1 MISRA
6 LLILCMIL
14 TLAAGL
20 CAAEIT
26 VWQIGDFDNCYEDLA
41 IPHDYGAYNK
51 TYPKDVTFIVGK
63 SDPAKDWPFIHPG
76 PTDAWARSRTHPFQ
90 VLFDLASAP
99 EGVFGL
105 TIDLVS
111 THGGEAPVLEMSLNG
126 QSGRFAL
133 PQGSGDNALSDC
145 AQGREHVI
153 KLTLPPKMFRKGEN
167 TLALKITEG
176 SWMLYDAISLTNDST
191 GLMPQ
196 YGVNKVSLTPT
207 MFLVKRGGKIKQ
219 IVRLNAE
226 FYPGVTEASAVIR
239 STGQNISLKPNLL
252 GIAESDLEVNEVKSP
267 TPLEVTVSCGSSL
280 VSASCE
286 LKPQRHWRLYVQPSS
301 HIDVG
306 YTDWQER
313 VIDLHNRNMSL
324 ALDLCKRY
332 PAFVWNTEVA
342 WPQDNYLSMMPKD
355 RRDEFIKYAKSGQI
369 GCQAIYGNML
379 TGICSHE
386 SFIRDLY
393 YAHNVARQYGI
404 PFDMAVS
411 SDVPTQVWT
420 LPTVLSGAGIKYF
433 SAGLNLTRGDSF
445 NRLFN
450 KPFYWQ
456 GPDGAKV
463 LAWFAPGYAHAA
475 HLGLQTSVETAVPRV
490 LGLLSGF
497 DRADYPYDA
506 VLAFGGVSDNQP
518 FRPDMASVVAEWNK
532 RYEYPKI
539 IFTRGP
545 SFFQHI
551 EQNFAEDIPTIA
563 GDGGVYWEDGAGS
576 SAMETADV
584 RIAKEQ
590 LATAEKIY
598 SLLSTYGIAEYPKAE
613 INVAW
618 KNAILYDEHTWGA
631 HCSISQPANDQ
642 TIHQWNYKKRFAT
655 LAEGQAEELFRRAM
669 TDLANSVISGHY
681 IVVFNPSGQAV
692 SGFVDRLGDE
702 KIEPQ
707 WVDDV
712 PAAGYKVIDLTTWLD
727 LSESA
732 DQKVISNSLLENRFY
747 RVEQDEATGAI
758 KSIFDKEVG
767 VELVDNNAP
776 YRMNQF
782 VSILGP
788 GGRFDDVSAES
799 RVDSSG
805 YGNKP
810 AHMTLIAGGS
820 GRNLPK
826 WTSDVILY
834 DDVKR
839 IDFINR
845 LQKTETYDKEAG
857 YFAFPFN
864 LDKPEFYVELPDG
877 VVKPKSQML
886 PGACMQW
893 YCAQDFVAAAD
904 TKCAVVWSAVES
916 PLITI
921 GDINRETF
929 KSPLPI
935 ENGHLYAYAF
945 NNYWFTNYKASQGGE
960 MEFRYSLTSMPK
972 YDPVAASRFGQS
984 VRCPLVAW
992 SVTSTTPA
1000 KPALGIPTS
1009 LVSVSAENV
1018 SIQAV
1023 KQAES
1028 GEGLIIRLRELSGK
1042 QTEAPLTLPKGKFK
1056 EAWSCT
1062 LVEDPLSRLKL
1073 SRDQVTV
1080 TVPANGLAT
1089 VWVK

>member
-1 MISRA
+1 MIPRA
-6 LLILCMIL
+6 LLILCAIL
-14 TLAAGL
+14 ILATGL
-20 CAAEIT
+20 CAAET
-26 VWQIGDFDNCYEDLA
+26 TLWQIGQFDNCYEDLA
-41 IPHDYGAYNK
+41 IPHDYGAYNG
-51 TYPKDVTFIVGK
+51 TYPKDVAFIVGK

-76 PTDAWARSRTHPFQ
+76 PTDAWAGSRAHPFQ
-90 VLFDLASAP
+90 VLFDLSGEP
-99 EGVFGL
+99 TGVFGL

-111 THGGEAPVLEMSLNG
+111 THGGDAPVLDLSVNG
-126 QSGRFAL
+126 QSGRFPL
-133 PQGSGDNALSDC
+133 PQGSGDNVLSDC
-145 AQGREHVI
+145 AQGKEHVI
-153 KLTLPPKMFRKGEN
+153 KLTLPPTMFRKGEN
-167 TLALKITEG
+167 TIALKVVEG
-176 SWMLYDAISLTNDST
+176 SWMLYDALSVTNDPN
-191 GLMPQ
+191 GLMPP

-207 MFLVKRGGKIKQ
+207 MFLVKRDGKIKQ
-219 IVRLNAE
+219 VVKLNAE
-226 FYPGVTEASAVIR
+226 FSAGVTEASAVVK
-239 STGQNISLKPNLL
+239 STGQTISLKPNLL
-252 GIAESDLEVNEVKSP
+252 GIAESDLEVDEVKSP
-267 TPLEVTVSCGSSL
+267 APLEVTVSCGSSL

-324 ALDLCKRY
+324 ALDLCKQY
-332 PAFVWNTEVA
+332 PDFVWNTEVA
-342 WPQDNYLSMMPKD
+342 WPEDNYLSMMPKD
-355 RRDEFIKYAKSGQI
+355 RRDEFIARAKSGQI

-393 YAHNVARQYGI
+393 YAHGIAKELGI

-445 NRLFN
+445 NQLFN

-456 GPDGAKV
+456 GPDGGKV
-463 LAWFAPGYAHAA
+463 LTWFAPGYAHAA
-475 HLGLQTSVETAVPRV
+475 NLGLQASVETAVPRV

-518 FRPDMASVVAEWNK
+518 FQPNLASVVDEWNG
-532 RYEYPKI
+532 RYAYPQI

-551 EQNFAEDIPTIA
+551 EKNFAKDIPTIS

-576 SAMETADV
+576 SAKESAEV

-598 SLLSTYGIAEYPKAE
+598 SLLSTFKIADYPKAD
-613 INVAW
+613 INEAW

-631 HCSISQPANDQ
+631 HCSISEPENDQ
-642 TIHQWNYKKRFAT
+642 TKHQWIYKRRFAQRADG
-655 LAEGQAEELFRRAM
+655 LAEKLLEDGLSRLSAIAGARAG
-669 TDLANSVISGHY
+669 SV
-681 IVVFNPSGQAV
+681 VVYNPLGWPV
-692 SGFVDRLGDE
+692 SGWVRPMNPKNE
-702 KIEPQ
+702 MEPV
-707 WVDDV
+707 WAENV
-712 PAAGYKVIDLTTWLD
+712 PPMGYAVVTPAT
-727 LSESA
+727 
-732 DQKVISNSLLENRFY
+732 NSQRRSLENGGFFENTY
-747 RVEQDEATGAI
+747 YALKIDPVTGAI
-758 KSIFDKEVG
+758 ESLFDKELRI
-767 VELVDNNAP
+767 ELVDQAAP
-776 YRMNQF
+776 YGINQY
-782 VSILGP
+782 VYVKGQ
-788 GGRFDDVSAES
+788 
-799 RVDSSG
+799 
-805 YGNKP
+805 
-810 AHMTLIAGGS
+810 GGS
-820 GRNLPK
+820 SADVTRDASTPPVTISEIGDTVRITGSAYNTPT
-826 WTSDVILY
+826 WTTDIVLH
-834 DDVKR
+834 DNVKR

-845 LQKTETYDKEAG
+845 LHKKETYDKEAG

-904 TKCAVVWSAVES
+904 DKCAVVWSAVES

-921 GDINRETF
+921 GDINRDTF

-935 ENGHLYAYAF
+935 DNGHLYAYAF
-945 NNYWFTNYKASQGGE
+945 NNYWFTNYKASQGD
-960 MEFRYSLTSMPK
+960 MEFSFSLTSMRQ

-984 VRCPLVAW
+984 VRQPLVAW
-992 SVTSTTPA
+992 RMAGRGASA
-1000 KPALGIPTS
+1000 GIPKS
-1009 LVSVSAENV
+1009 LLSVSAENV
-1018 SIQAV
+1018 SVQAV

-1042 QTEAPLTLPKGKFK
+1042 QTEATLTLPKGKFK

-1062 LVEDPLSRLKL
+1062 LVEDMLSRLKL
-1073 SRDQVTV
+1073 SGDQVTV
-1080 TVPANGLAT
+1080 TVPAHGLAT

>member
-20 CAAEIT
+20 SAAETT
-26 VWQIGDFDNCYEDLA
+26 VWQIGKFDNCYEEMA
-41 IPHDYGAYNK
+41 IPHDYSVYNK
-51 TYPKDVTFIVGK
+51 TYPKDVAFTVGK
-63 SDPAKDWPFIHPG
+63 SDPVKDWPFIHPG

-90 VLFDLASAP
+90 VLFDLPSAP
-99 EGVFGL
+99 SGVFGL

-111 THGGEAPVLEMSLNG
+111 THGGDAPVLEMSLNG

-191 GLMPQ
+191 GLISQ

-252 GIAESDLEVNEVKSP
+252 GIAEFDLEVNEVKSP
-267 TPLEVTVSCGSSL
+267 TSLEVTVSCGSSL

-342 WPQDNYLSMMPKD
+342 WPEDNYLSMMPKD
-355 RRDEFIKYAKSGQI
+355 RRDEFIKCAKSGQI

-420 LPTVLSGAGIKYF
+420 LPTVLAGAGIKYF

-445 NRLFN
+445 NQLFN

-545 SFFQHI
+545 SFFPHI
-551 EQNFAEDIPTIA
+551 EQNFAADIPTIA

-613 INVAW
+613 IDAAW

-631 HCSISQPANDQ
+631 HCSISQPASDQ

-655 LAEGQAEELFRRAM
+655 LVQGQSEQILRDALSSLAKTTGAKEGEIVVYNPLSWPVSGPVELLSGPDGSLPHWADNVPPMGCR
-669 TDLANSVISGHY
+669 VISGLWS
-681 IVVFNPSGQAV
+681 VTVGAKKRP
-692 SGFVDRLGDE
+692 
-702 KIEPQ
+702 
-707 WVDDV
+707 
-712 PAAGYKVIDLTTWLD
+712 
-727 LSESA
+727 
-732 DQKVISNSLLENRFY
+732 LENNYY
-747 RVEQDEATGAI
+747 RVEFDPATGAI
-758 KSIFDKEVG
+758 KSLFDKELG
-767 VELVDNNAP
+767 AELVD
-776 YRMNQF
+776 Q
-782 VSILGP
+782 S
-788 GGRFDDVSAES
+788 SAEDFNQYMYFRGGQPADVTECKASNEAVEFSPGQGRSGS
-799 RVDSSG
+799 RVSG
-805 YGNKP
+805 SAYL
-810 AHMTLIAGGS
+810 T
-820 GRNLPK
+820 PK
-826 WTSDVILY
+826 WTTEVVLY
-834 DDVKR
+834 ENLKQ

-845 LQKTETYDKEAG
+845 LEKTETYEKEAG

-864 LDKPEFYVELPDG
+864 LNKPEFYVELPNG

-904 TKCAVVWSAVES
+904 DKCAVVWSAVES

-921 GDINRETF
+921 GDINREIF
-929 KSPLPI
+929 QSPLPI

-992 SVTSTTPA
+992 KVTSNTPA
-1000 KPALGIPTS
+1000 KPAPGIPTS
-1009 LVSVSAENV
+1009 LVSVSAQNV
-1018 SIQAV
+1018 NVQAV

-1028 GEGLIIRLRELSGK
+1028 GEGLIIRLRELTG
-1042 QTEAPLTLPKGKFK
+1042 EATTVTLTLPKGKFK

-1073 SRDQVTV
+1073 SHDQVTV

>member
-20 CAAEIT
+20 CAAETT

-51 TYPKDVTFIVGK
+51 TYPKDVTFTVGK

-76 PTDAWARSRTHPFQ
+76 PTDAWARSRAHPYQ
-90 VLFDLASAP
+90 VLFDLPSAP
-99 EGVFGL
+99 SGVFGL

-111 THGGEAPVLEMSLNG
+111 THGGDAPVLEMSLNG

-342 WPQDNYLSMMPKD
+342 WPEDNYLSMMPKD

-393 YAHNVARQYGI
+393 YAHNVAREYGI

-420 LPTVLSGAGIKYF
+420 LPTVLAGAGIKYF

-445 NRLFN
+445 NQLFN

-551 EQNFAEDIPTIA
+551 EKNFAKDIPTIA

-613 INVAW
+613 IDAAW

-631 HCSISQPANDQ
+631 HCSISQPASDQ

-655 LAEGQAEELFRRAM
+655 LAEAQSEQVFRDAM
-669 TDLANSVISGHY
+669 SDLAKATSAKEGEIVVYNPLSWPVSGPVELLSGPDGSLPHWADNVPPMGCRVISGLWS
-681 IVVFNPSGQAV
+681 VAV
-692 SGFVDRLGDE
+692 GAKKR
-702 KIEPQ
+702 P
-707 WVDDV
+707 
-712 PAAGYKVIDLTTWLD
+712 
-727 LSESA
+727 
-732 DQKVISNSLLENRFY
+732 LENNYY
-747 RVEQDEATGAI
+747 RVEFDPATGAI
-758 KSIFDKEVG
+758 KSLFDKELG
-767 VELVDNNAP
+767 AELVD
-776 YRMNQF
+776 Q
-782 VSILGP
+782 S
-788 GGRFDDVSAES
+788 SAEDFNQYMYFRGGQPADVTECKASAEAVEFSPGQGRSGS
-799 RVDSSG
+799 RVSG
-805 YGNKP
+805 S
-810 AHMTLIAGGS
+810 AHLT
-820 GRNLPK
+820 PK
-826 WTSDVILY
+826 WTTEVVLY
-834 DDVKR
+834 ENLKR

-845 LQKTETYDKEAG
+845 LEKTETYEKEAG

-864 LDKPEFYVELPDG
+864 LYKPEFYVELPDG

-904 TKCAVVWSAVES
+904 DKCAVVWSAVES

-921 GDINRETF
+921 GDVNREIF
-929 KSPLPI
+929 QSPLPI

-992 SVTSTTPA
+992 KVTLNTPA
-1000 KPALGIPTS
+1000 KSAPGIPTS
-1009 LVSVSAENV
+1009 LVSVSAQNV
-1018 SIQAV
+1018 NVQAV

-1028 GEGLIIRLRELSGK
+1028 GEGLIIRLRELTG
-1042 QTEAPLTLPKGKFK
+1042 EATPVTLTLPKGKFK